1 MRHRTEKIEKSSFRP
16 RLNQGFTFASSTSFF
31 SVLRMRTVYTVEI
44 PMIPR
49 IIGISLF
56 IWLGGLPGGTC
67 PTSPCQQP
75 VLRRFCLFG
84 NIFGLPVSIFEV
96 LWGKMILLYAQL
108 SIFLHFSPLMAHP
121 PAECQTAGCQAAE
134 CRAAGWSV
142 PHAAVLLPPRHHRTA
157 ICSSVMNSFSLFVSW
172 LSIR

>member
-1 MRHRTEKIEKSSFRP
+1 MRQP
-16 RLNQGFTFASSTSFF
+16 L
-31 SVLRMRTVYTVEI
+31 
-44 PMIPR
+44 
-49 IIGISLF
+49 SLF

-67 PTSPCQQP
+67 PTGPRQQP

-84 NIFGLPVSIFEV
+84 SICGLPVSIFEA

-108 SIFLHFSPLMAHP
+108 SIFLHFSPLMAQP
-121 PAECQTAGCQAAE
+121 PAECRAAGCQAARCQAARCQAAE
-134 CRAAGWSV
+134 CRAAECRAAGWLV